1 MFAKAVKET
10 ATELINR
17 EEFSKQTGL
26 GESVDNEIQDYFA
39 QLTEEKDRSRQ
50 RGIYRFYCMLG
61 YGITNENRR
70 GLEDVLTDVRAIEH
84 VTIVTVMVSNEKIS
98 EGQYI
103 AGLAIKYTPS
113 IRGEFNSPEEIKA
126 RIVGKIK
133 RIPNVR
139 RVYKVSS
146 KLERIE

>member
-1 MFAKAVKET
+1 
-10 ATELINR
+10 
-17 EEFSKQTGL
+17 
-26 GESVDNEIQDYFA
+26 
-39 QLTEEKDRSRQ
+39 
-50 RGIYRFYCMLG
+50 MLG

-70 GLEDVLTDVRAIEH
+70 GLEDVLTDIRAIEH

-126 RIVGKIK
+126 RIVGKLK

-139 RVYKVSS
+139 RVYKISS